1 MTTNVVEVRAL
12 RLGDEV
18 PALVALGRELFS
30 ETFGHLYPVAH
41 LEQYL
46 ASSYTVEHVAR
57 WVGGEGQMELL
68 GAFSGRNIVGYCL
81 TGPCTLPLDEA
92 TASHGEIHKLY
103 VKREQFG
110 SGTSSKL
117 MKIAMSSLKERFPR
131 HDHVYLGVY
140 SENPRAIAFYSKF
153 GFAKVGEYEFIVGET
168 RDREFIM
175 RASLDAC
182 L

>member
-1 MTTNVVEVRAL
+1 MSLVVRTF
-12 RLGDEV
+12 RLDDEA
-18 PALVALGRELFS
+18 PALVTLARELFTD
-30 ETFGHLYPVAH
+30 TFGHLYPPQH
-41 LEQYL
+41 LEEYL
-46 ASSYTVEHVAR
+46 SSTYTVEHVAR

-68 GAFSGRNIVGYCL
+68 GAFNGRDIVGYCL

-103 VKREQFG
+103 IKRTQFG
-110 SGTSSKL
+110 TGVSHEL
-117 MKIAMSSLKERFPR
+117 MKRAMKSLERFP

-153 GFAKVGEYEFIVGET
+153 GFSKVGEYDFIVGET

-175 RASLDAC
+175 RAGLDAV
-182 L
+182 